1 VSVVVV
7 PYAQNRFAISSSPFD
22 IDHNPFTGVSKDM
35 TQPAINE
42 QCTTPDGQLGNPDG
56 LFVPAEHVPI
66 SIDEMMAYK
75 AFLMGLPKSCAH
87 IPLSRDRMMMC
98 METYHGWGISTWEA
112 STIYASIS
120 GTEAVVPTERTLTL
134 VRDAFRT
141 IWGYADDDGTTEP
154 SQAQDLYK
162 ACKAITGALEAAEPR
177 NALVRAWVEKPKLQ
191 LSPPL
196 AKALAGV
203 AGLKHYPA
211 RQKMLKIYPEYDELP
226 LAAYNNAPHRSAD
239 DGPKKHLEQHARD
252 LLRQL
257 ATLDLVLRGTTGV
270 DPSLDPATIVEA
282 TFANA
287 AALATAIADSRKQA
301 VDTKFETKKKEPPL
315 LTKEDLSALQARN
328 TITKALTEARK
339 WDRSRARGA
348 RPNHKPYE
356 RRGKGKGKGGG
367 KGKGPRRFPAS
378 RSGEDD
384 A

>member
-1 VSVVVV
+1 
-7 PYAQNRFAISSSPFD
+7 
-22 IDHNPFTGVSKDM
+22 M
-35 TQPAINE
+35 
-42 QCTTPDGQLGNPDG
+42 
-56 LFVPAEHVPI
+56 
-66 SIDEMMAYK
+66 
-75 AFLMGLPKSCAH
+75 
-87 IPLSRDRMMMC
+87 
-98 METYHGWGISTWEA
+98 
-112 STIYASIS
+112 
-120 GTEAVVPTERTLTL
+120 
-134 VRDAFRT
+134 
-141 IWGYADDDGTTEP
+141 
-154 SQAQDLYK
+154 
-162 ACKAITGALEAAEPR
+162 
-177 NALVRAWVEKPKLQ
+177 
-191 LSPPL
+191 
-196 AKALAGV
+196 
-203 AGLKHYPA
+203 
-211 RQKMLKIYPEYDELP
+211 
-226 LAAYNNAPHRSAD
+226 
-239 DGPKKHLEQHARD
+239 
-252 LLRQL
+252 
-257 ATLDLVLRGTTGV
+257 